1 MAGQWRLLLQVA
13 FTPEASTRQVPS
25 FPCRE
30 GWSQGRMAAVS
41 SKLAPNPQA
50 LALAAACEHSQG
62 AAQGL

>member
-1 MAGQWRLLLQVA
+1 MAEQWRLLLQVA
-13 FTPEASTRQVPS
+13 FTEASTRQVPS
-25 FPCRE
+25 LPYRE

-50 LALAAACEHSQG
+50 LALAAVCEHPQG